1 MNGLPATLQAM
12 APLSDE
18 ELVGLILDGDR
29 AAFELLMR
37 RHNQRLFR
45 VARAVV
51 PSSADAEDIVQETYL
66 RAFANLARFEGRSSV
81 VTWLSRIALHEALR
95 WRRRQRRRGTGSSA
109 VERAQSNQ
117 SGECPV
123 EREEMR
129 TTLSAAL
136 DSLPAAMR
144 AVVMLRLVEGLSTRE
159 TAACLRLT
167 ESNVKVTLL
176 RAKRLLTQ
184 RLEDE
189 AVQHLRSHFAFAQER
204 CDRIVAGVFA
214 RLDAR

>member
-1 MNGLPATLQAM
+1 MNDLPATLQAM

-18 ELVGLILDGDR
+18 ELVALILDGDR

-45 VARAVV
+45 VARAIV
-51 PSSADAEDIVQETYL
+51 PSSTDAEDIVQETYL
-66 RAFANLARFEGRSSV
+66 RAFAHLARFEGRSSV
-81 VTWLSRIALHEALR
+81 ATWLSRIALHEALR
-95 WRRRQRRRGTGSSA
+95 WRRRQRRRGAGSLVAERVEGNQTGA
-109 VERAQSNQ
+109 D
-117 SGECPV
+117 PV

-176 RAKRLLTQ
+176 RARRLLAQ

-214 RLDAR
+214 RLDAG